1 MQSGIRWNNTAS
13 TCSTVGI
20 VGRTD
25 QRSLLSLLQLADA
38 LVPASDDLANA
49 DLELERFSTGDRG
62 VEDLAVWEL
71 SRIVNLHHGAFGNDW
86 TSAVVLRNDLH
97 LLFLIYK

>member
-1 MQSGIRWNNTAS
+1 
-13 TCSTVGI
+13 
-20 VGRTD
+20 
-25 QRSLLSLLQLADA
+25 LELADA

-49 DLELERFSTGDRG
+49 DLELERLSTGDRG
-62 VEDLAVWEL
+62 VEDLAVREL

-97 LLFLIYK
+97 LLFFII